1 MANEETIRASV
12 KNHYARAAKGGS
24 SGGCGCGPSSCCGG
38 ENTSTASLKMGY
50 SPAEIQVL
58 PVGTDL
64 GLGCGNPGAIAALKK
79 GETVLDL
86 GSGAGMDCLL
96 AARAV
101 GDEGRVIGVD
111 MTPEMI
117 YKARTNAARVGAK
130 NVEFRLGEIE
140 HLPLESNT
148 ADVII
153 SNCVINLSTDKEA
166 VWKEAFRVLKP
177 GGRLAISDVVST
189 KPVPEEIRRDLT
201 LWSCC
206 AAGAQ
211 QLDELQSL
219 LTEIGFANVAVRPV
233 ASSREMIKE
242 WSDRR
247 DVSEYFVSADIEA
260 VKPSV

>member
-1 MANEETIRASV
+1 
-12 KNHYARAAKGGS
+12 
-24 SGGCGCGPSSCCGG
+24 
-38 ENTSTASLKMGY
+38 MGY
-50 SPAEIQVL
+50 SAAEIEVL
-58 PVGTDL
+58 PTGTDL
-64 GLGCGNPGAIAALKK
+64 GLGCGNPGAIAALKV

-96 AARAV
+96 ASRAV
-101 GDEGRVIGVD
+101 GESGRVIGVD

-117 YKARTNAARVGAK
+117 FKARTNAARVGAS

-140 HLPLESNT
+140 HIPLESNT

-189 KPVPEEIRRDLT
+189 KPVPDEIRSDLR

-211 QLDELQSL
+211 QQDDLERL
-219 LTEIGFANVAVRPV
+219 LTDIGFADVAIKPV
-233 ASSREMIKE
+233 AGSRELIKE
-242 WSDRR
+242 WSEHR
-247 DVSEYFVSADIEA
+247 DVSEYFVSANIEA
-260 VKPSV
+260 IKPSI